1 MSFNSMYACHQC
13 GGPVDLARQVCL
25 RCGEPLDDE
34 RAAFFM
40 RTQAGAQARPPV
52 RSAAAEPTPAPA
64 PPSINAYDN
73 IQPSHIG
80 QFGADEVLWSGRP
93 NPWIG
98 PIERRRTKFEIRRH
112 VIRITRGLFV
122 QNVDQ
127 IPMYA
132 IQDVDIVGRGP
143 IQQWF
148 KHTGNLLLRFRDD
161 NLRPVVLNDVSDPEQ
176 LQQLIYRTSQEQF
189 IANGGR
195 IWHGENFS
203 G

>member
-1 MSFNSMYACHQC
+1 MNFNSMYACHQC
-13 GGPVDLARQVCL
+13 NGPVDLARQACL

-34 RAAFFM
+34 RTAFFLKSN
-40 RTQAGAQARPPV
+40 TSAQTRPEV
-52 RSAAAEPTPAPA
+52 RAAPA
-64 PPSINAYDN
+64 P
-73 IQPSHIG
+73 QPSAPAPVAPQATFGAPAHIG
-80 QFGADEVLWSGRP
+80 QFGADDTLWSGRP

-112 VIRITRGLFV
+112 VIRVTRGLFV
-122 QNVDQ
+122 QSVDQ

-132 IQDVDIVGRGP
+132 IEDVDIVGRGP

-148 KHTGNLLLRFRDD
+148 KHTGNLVLRFRDK
-161 NLRPVVLNDVSDPEQ
+161 NLRPVVLNDVSEPER
-176 LQQLIYRTSQEQF
+176 LQQLIYQVSQEQF

-195 IWHGENFS
+195 IWHGENFN